1 MLARSSSIDS
11 PWLAQP
17 GMAGTSAQKPPSSA
31 SCTITLIFMRRPF
44 DAGQFTPAQPV
55 FKAALSRSIPK
66 HPSRD
71 PPVPPIAAVLRKRL
85 LVPELVGRRP
95 VGQLQQQRR
104 PDVVRAIR
112 RADRAAEDEAVGI

>member
-55 FKAALSRSIPK
+55 FRAALPRSTPNP
-66 HPSRD
+66 PSRD
-71 PPVPPIAAVLRKRL
+71 PPVALIPAVFGKRL
-85 LVPELVGRRP
+85 LVPELVGRRA
-95 VGQLQQQRR
+95 VGQLQQ
-104 PDVVRAIR
+104 
-112 RADRAAEDEAVGI
+112 